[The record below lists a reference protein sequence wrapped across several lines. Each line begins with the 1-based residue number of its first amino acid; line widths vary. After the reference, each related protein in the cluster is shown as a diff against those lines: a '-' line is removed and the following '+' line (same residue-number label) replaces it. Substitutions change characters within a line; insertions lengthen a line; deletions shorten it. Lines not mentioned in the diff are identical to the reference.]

1 MEAATVSPAPCDL
14 VLIGDSI
21 RMGYEA
27 RVRECL
33 DGFDICS
40 PEANGGDSANVLA
53 HLDAWVVAHAPRVVH
68 LNCGLHDL
76 KKPFDS
82 DQAQVELDDYRRNLG
97 QIFDQILAAGA
108 RLVWATTTPVDQD
121 LHHRNKGFDRF
132 AADVDRYNAV
142 AAELAAA
149 RDLPVNDLYAV
160 IDSADAA
167 PLLLDDGV
175 HFTDHGSRLLGDA
188 VAEFLRPLLTDP

>member
-1 MEAATVSPAPCDL
+1 MNPTTPCDL

-33 DGFDICS
+33 EGYGIWS
-40 PEANGGDSANVLA
+40 PEANGGDSAKVLA
-53 HLDAWVVAHAPRVVH
+53 HLDAWVIAHTPRVVH

-76 KKPFDS
+76 KKLFDS
-82 DQAQVELDDYRRNLG
+82 GQAQVELDDYRHNVD
-97 QIFDQILAAGA
+97 QIFDQILATGA
-108 RLVWATTTPVDQD
+108 RLVWAMTTPVDED
-121 LHHRNKGFDRF
+121 LHHRNKGFNRF

-149 RDLPVNDLYAV
+149 RDVPVNDLYAV
-160 IDSADAA
+160 IDSAGAQR
-167 PLLLDDGV
+167 LLLDDGV
-175 HFTDHGSRLLGDA
+175 HFTDQGSALLGDA
-188 VAEFLRPLLTDP
+188 VADFVRPLLTQT